1 MPSGRILIRLV
12 SPLRTIGRLRFAC
25 QGAKVPLV
33 RTSWPEKMITVNPLG
48 DRIRTLRKE
57 KSLTLEQ
64 LAEQSGS
71 SKSYIWELENKNPPR
86 PSAEKLSKI
95 ADKLGTTIE
104 FLLQGESSQQD
115 AADAHFYRS
124 YQKMDEPT
132 KAKIRRMVELWG
144 DDE

>member
-1 MPSGRILIRLV
+1 M
-12 SPLRTIGRLRFAC
+12 
-25 QGAKVPLV
+25 
-33 RTSWPEKMITVNPLG
+33 TSANPLG
-48 DRIRTLRKE
+48 DRIRNLRKE
-57 KSLTLEQ
+57 KGLTLDQ

-71 SKSYIWELENKNPPR
+71 SNSYIWELENKNPPR
-86 PSAEKLSKI
+86 PSAEKLAKI

-104 FLLQGESSQQD
+104 FLLQGETSQEE